1 MCHSYSRTMTCD
13 NPEAADWLD
22 KDNAIQIQDFLFSP
36 INVDGGSA
44 ISAESA

>member
-1 MCHSYSRTMTCD
+1 MTCD
-13 NPEAADWLD
+13 NLEAADWLD
-22 KDNAIQIQDFLFSP
+22 KDNAIQIQDFLRKFFSP